1 MKHGLNT
8 DLNIARLLTIL
19 RGLLAEP
26 SRRPDDPWQRVIF
39 KPCTP
44 SSGASDSAIADV
56 AIADAA
62 IDLENVASKAADDEL
77 RGQLRAILPQSTA
90 RPDRVIVPGGS
101 AYCIERGA
109 VSAQA

>member
-1 MKHGLNT
+1 MNT
-8 DLNIARLLTIL
+8 NIPRLLTIL

-26 SRRPDDPWQRVIF
+26 SGRPDDPWQRVIF

-44 SSGASDSAIADV
+44 SSGTSGV
-56 AIADAA
+56 A
-62 IDLENVASKAADDEL
+62 IDLVGVASKAADDEL
-77 RGQLRAILPQSTA
+77 RNEVRTILQQSTA

-109 VSAQA
+109 ALAQAPLQ